1 MIDFRYHIVSLVSV
15 FLALAVGIVLGAGP
29 LKETIGN
36 TLTDQVEILR
46 GEKDALRAELDV
58 ARADVVEAEALFAA
72 AVPGMVDGVLGERR
86 VALVLV
92 DDVPSETV
100 QSVVTLIERAGGSV
114 TTTAQL
120 TDAWTD
126 PARAAFRRSL
136 AGTVAGY
143 LDPAPT
149 SSEAGGRLAEA
160 LVHGLVRSAPADP
173 DALDPDAAMVLE
185 LLVSS
190 ELVEVPTPAVPADA
204 VVVLTGPLETPPSGS
219 DQADP
224 DPSAEPTVPEEEVE
238 RRARVAAATTAI
250 AAAAQ
255 ARSAGAVVAGDAD
268 PASPVAAIRGEA
280 LAGAVSTVD
289 SVDTLAGQAAVP
301 LALAL
306 RLAGTVGH
314 YGAGED
320 AEALLPPRHT
330 LEVIVR
336 VPRQPVEPEC
346 LPDENGSTEHCEV
359 PAGGESDGAGDAT
372 ADAGTGSTG
381 TEGSGAEDAGQ
392 GEG

>member
-46 GEKDALRAELDV
+46 EEKDTLRAELDT
-58 ARADVVEAEALFAA
+58 ARSDVVQAEALFAA

-86 VALVLV
+86 VALILV

-100 QSVVTLIERAGGSV
+100 RSVVTLIERAGGSV

-160 LVHGLVRSAPADP
+160 LVHGLVRSAPTDP
-173 DALDPDAAMVLE
+173 DAIDPDAAMVLE

-190 ELVEVPTPAVPADA
+190 ELVEVPTPSVPADA
-204 VVVLTGPLETPPSGS
+204 VVVLTGPVEVAAPESATT
-219 DQADP
+219 DP
-224 DPSAEPTVPEEEVE
+224 TEEATVPEEVAEH
-238 RRARVAAATTAI
+238 RTRVTAATTAI

-255 ARSAGAVVAGDAD
+255 SRSAGAVVGGDAN
-268 PASPVAAIRGEA
+268 PASAVAAIRADA
-280 LAGAVSTVD
+280 LAGVVATVD
-289 SVDTLAGQAAVP
+289 SVDTLAGQASVP
-301 LALAL
+301 LALAQ
-306 RLAGTVGH
+306 RLSGTVGH
-314 YGAGED
+314 FGVRED
-320 AEALLPPRHT
+320 AEAVLPGRYP
-330 LEVIVR
+330 LEVLVR
-336 VPRQPVEPEC
+336 VPRESVEPEC
-346 LPDENGSTEHCEV
+346 LPDESGSTAHCEV
-359 PAGGESDGAGDAT
+359 AGDDAAT
-372 ADAGTGSTG
+372 DEATDAATDEATDPGSD
-381 TEGSGAEDAGQ
+381 GSGADAAGQ

>member
-46 GEKDALRAELDV
+46 GEKDTLRAELDV
-58 ARADVVEAEALFAA
+58 AQADVVEAEALFAA

-114 TTTAQL
+114 TVTAQL

-190 ELVEVPTPAVPADA
+190 ELVEVPTPVAPADA
-204 VVVLTGPLETPPSGS
+204 VVVLTGPLETPTADS
-219 DQADP
+219 DQAESDP
-224 DPSAEPTVPEEEVE
+224 TEEPTVPEEEVE

-255 ARSAGAVVAGDAD
+255 ARSAGAVVAGDVD

-330 LEVIVR
+330 LDVIVR

-359 PAGGESDGAGDAT
+359 PAGEADGTGDAT
-372 ADAGTGSTG
+372 AGAGTGAGTG
-381 TEGSGAEDAGQ
+381 TEGTGTDDAGQ

>member
-72 AVPGMVDGVLGERR
+72 AVPGMVDGVLGDRR

-114 TTTAQL
+114 TVTAQL

-160 LVHGLVRSAPADP
+160 LVHGLVRSAAADP

-190 ELVEVPTPAVPADA
+190 ELVEVPTPAAPADA
-204 VVVLTGPLETPPSGS
+204 VVVLTGPLEAPTSGS
-219 DQADP
+219 DQADA
-224 DPSAEPTVPEEEVE
+224 DPTEEPTVPEEEVE

-268 PASPVAAIRGEA
+268 PASPVSGIRGEA

-372 ADAGTGSTG
+372 ADAGSGSTG
-381 TEGSGAEDAGQ
+381 TENTGADDAGQ

>member
-72 AVPGMVDGVLGERR
+72 AVPGMVDGVLGDRR